1 MTFFK
6 GSRYEHVGE
15 VEHVD
20 ATGRTVRYKRLRLIP
35 ATPARFSHL
44 VTDGDRIDLVADRYF
59 RDSERFWRICDANR
73 AMWPPELVREPG
85 SVIGIPGAEG

>member
-15 VEHVD
+15 VELLD
-20 ATGRTVRYKRLRLIP
+20 GEGRLVRCKRTRFIP
-35 ATPARFSHL
+35 DTPARLAHL
-44 VTDGDRIDLVADRYF
+44 VADHDRIDLLAHRYF

-73 AMWPPELVREPG
+73 ALWPPDLLAETGRTISIPG
-85 SVIGIPGAEG
+85 SEG